1 MKNIIINISYLLVV
15 VAAVAYMP
23 FQQYAPYLMIVG
35 GAVLFVSHFA
45 EKYEGKNIRL
55 KRLYLIRH
63 VIGVLYGLSA
73 YFMFQQSNNWIVFLF
88 LSAILE
94 IYTISVINKE
104 SSK

>member
-1 MKNIIINISYLLVV
+1 MKYLIYTAYTFVV
-15 VAAVAYMP
+15 IAAVSYML
-23 FQQYAPYLMIVG
+23 FHQYASHLMIVG
-35 GAVLFVSHFA
+35 CAILFISHFA
-45 EKYEGKNIRL
+45 ERYEGKNIRL
-55 KRLYLIRH
+55 KRLYFIRH